1 MKHVQCDPCRF
12 VPSNPGL
19 DRSIDATSVAGPL
32 TIEWLPRIHNKMSM
46 QIKSSS
52 GGSTPNGSTP
62 NGFTASP
69 SDLLEFPVLQ
79 EFTEL
84 TSKLVEAIESS
95 RLILQRNSNEIG
107 VLRES
112 VRSLDLRLS
121 GIVQQVDVSARKAQ
135 QAPSEEFAGLRES
148 VASLNGRL
156 SALAEQLEALTREG
170 VQATNGEIAGLQE
183 SVASLNGRLSALAE
197 QSVEEKQARIQVEAR
212 TASLEN
218 EFASGSQVTELDLPG
233 LQQALVATR
242 SQCLM
247 LETQQQALAI
257 KVEGLI
263 KRADQKAAPAPSA
276 NDAESVDRDSHGTA
290 YQPQSQSPHDQ
301 SPHDQSSDVQSND
314 VQSKRVSLAIAPV
327 FPLYGAAAQIERLTP
342 SPEPVEP
349 SQGFAAPLRRGSA
362 LTLPLFVGGVAAS
375 ALLGVGLVF
384 VGPKL
389 FREPEPGT
397 PAKSVPLPQ
406 NPLPANAKTSS
417 SLGPVAA
424 VSKPAPPA
432 QDKLKIDCPDVCWV
446 EVNRVV
452 DGNTIYASM
461 LKGSVEFPIGK
472 GLQVSSGRSDILMLK
487 INDGAPFALNAR
499 EMISSRLIKSP
510 S

>member
-1 MKHVQCDPCRF
+1 MEHVQCEPCRFVPSKSWF

-19 DRSIDATSVAGPL
+19 DRSIDASVAGPL
-32 TIEWLPRIHNKMSM
+32 TIEWRPRIHNKMSM

-52 GGSTPNGSTP
+52 GGSTPNGSSP

-69 SDLLEFPVLQ
+69 SDQLEFPVLQ

-84 TSKLVEAIESS
+84 TYKLVEAIESS
-95 RLILQRNSNEIG
+95 RLILQRNNNEIG

-121 GIVQQVDVSARKAQ
+121 GIVEQVDVSARKAQ
-135 QAPSEEFAGLRES
+135 QLPSEEFAALR
-148 VASLNGRL
+148 
-156 SALAEQLEALTREG
+156 
-170 VQATNGEIAGLQE
+170 E

-218 EFASGSQVTELDLPG
+218 EIASGSQVSELDLAG

-247 LETQQQALAI
+247 LETQQQALAS

-263 KRADQKAAPAPSA
+263 RRADQKAAPAPSA

-290 YQPQSQSPHDQ
+290 HQPQSQSPHVQ
-301 SPHDQSSDVQSND
+301 SNDVQSND
-314 VQSKRVSLAIAPV
+314 VQSRRVSLAIAPV
-327 FPLYGAAAQIERLTP
+327 FPLHGAAAQIERLTP
-342 SPEPVEP
+342 SPGPVEP
-349 SQGFAAPLRRGSA
+349 SQGFATPLRRGSA

-375 ALLGVGLVF
+375 ALLGVGFVF
-384 VGPKL
+384 VGPNL
-389 FREPEPGT
+389 FREPQPGT

-406 NPLPANAKTSS
+406 NPLPANAKASS
-417 SLGPVAA
+417 SPGPVAA
-424 VSKPAPPA
+424 LSKPAPPA

-472 GLQVSSGRSDILMLK
+472 GLQVSSGRADILMLK

>member
-19 DRSIDATSVAGPL
+19 DRSIDPSVAGPL

-84 TSKLVEAIESS
+84 TYKLVEAIESS
-95 RLILQRNSNEIG
+95 RQILQRSNNEIG

-121 GIVQQVDVSARKAQ
+121 GIVQQLDVSARMAQ
-135 QAPSEEFAGLRES
+135 QAPSEEVAGLREN

-183 SVASLNGRLSALAE
+183 SVVSLNGRLSALAE
-197 QSVEEKQARIQVEAR
+197 QSVEEKQARIHVEAR

-218 EFASGSQVTELDLPG
+218 EIASGSQVTELDLAG

-263 KRADQKAAPAPSA
+263 KRAHQKAAPAPSA
-276 NDAESVDRDSHGTA
+276 TDVESVDRDSHGTA
-290 YQPQSQSPHDQ
+290 HQPQSQSPHD
-301 SPHDQSSDVQSND
+301 QSND

-327 FPLYGAAAQIERLTP
+327 FPIHGAAAQIERLTP
-342 SPEPVEP
+342 SPGPVEP
-349 SQGFAAPLRRGSA
+349 SQGFATSQRRGSA
-362 LTLPLFVGGVAAS
+362 LTSPLFVGGVAAS

-384 VGPKL
+384 VGPNL

-397 PAKSVPLPQ
+397 PSKSVPLPQ
-406 NPLPANAKTSS
+406 KPLPANAKASS
-417 SLGPVAA
+417 SPGPVTAA
-424 VSKPAPPA
+424 SKPAPPA
-432 QDKLKIDCPDVCWV
+432 QDKLKIYCPDVCWV
-446 EVNRVV
+446 EVKRVV

-472 GLQVSSGRSDILMLK
+472 GLQVSSGRSDLLKLK
-487 INDGAPFALNAR
+487 INDGAPFVLNAR

>member
-1 MKHVQCDPCRF
+1 
-12 VPSNPGL
+12 
-19 DRSIDATSVAGPL
+19 
-32 TIEWLPRIHNKMSM
+32 
-46 QIKSSS
+46 
-52 GGSTPNGSTP
+52 
-62 NGFTASP
+62 
-69 SDLLEFPVLQ
+69 
-79 EFTEL
+79 
-84 TSKLVEAIESS
+84 
-95 RLILQRNSNEIG
+95 
-107 VLRES
+107 
-112 VRSLDLRLS
+112 
-121 GIVQQVDVSARKAQ
+121 
-135 QAPSEEFAGLRES
+135 
-148 VASLNGRL
+148 
-156 SALAEQLEALTREG
+156 
-170 VQATNGEIAGLQE
+170 
-183 SVASLNGRLSALAE
+183 
-197 QSVEEKQARIQVEAR
+197 
-212 TASLEN
+212 
-218 EFASGSQVTELDLPG
+218 
-233 LQQALVATR
+233 
-242 SQCLM
+242 
-247 LETQQQALAI
+247 
-257 KVEGLI
+257 
-263 KRADQKAAPAPSA
+263 
-276 NDAESVDRDSHGTA
+276 
-290 YQPQSQSPHDQ
+290 
-301 SPHDQSSDVQSND
+301 
-314 VQSKRVSLAIAPV
+314 
-327 FPLYGAAAQIERLTP
+327 
-342 SPEPVEP
+342 
-349 SQGFAAPLRRGSA
+349 

-417 SLGPVAA
+417 SPGPVAA

>member
-1 MKHVQCDPCRF
+1 
-12 VPSNPGL
+12 
-19 DRSIDATSVAGPL
+19 
-32 TIEWLPRIHNKMSM
+32 M

-290 YQPQSQSPHDQ
+290 HQPQSQSPHDQ

>member
-290 YQPQSQSPHDQ
+290 HQPQSQSPHDQ

-417 SLGPVAA
+417 SPGPVAA

>member
-1 MKHVQCDPCRF
+1 MH
-12 VPSNPGL
+12 
-19 DRSIDATSVAGPL
+19 
-32 TIEWLPRIHNKMSM
+32 IE
-46 QIKSSS
+46 SSS

-62 NGFTASP
+62 NGSTASL

-84 TSKLVEAIESS
+84 TYKLVEAIEASQ
-95 RLILQRNSNEIG
+95 LILQRSNNEIG

-170 VQATNGEIAGLQE
+170 VQATNGEIAGLLE

-218 EFASGSQVTELDLPG
+218 EFASGSQVTELDLAG

-276 NDAESVDRDSHGTA
+276 NDAESVDRDSH
-290 YQPQSQSPHDQ
+290 DQ
-301 SPHDQSSDVQSND
+301 SNGVQSNG

-327 FPLYGAAAQIERLTP
+327 FPLHGAAAQIERLTP
-342 SPEPVEP
+342 SPGPVEP

-384 VGPKL
+384 VGLNL

-406 NPLPANAKTSS
+406 NPLPANAKASS
-417 SLGPVAA
+417 SPGPVAA

-432 QDKLKIDCPDVCWV
+432 QNKLKIYCPDVCWV
-446 EVNRVV
+446 DVNRVV
-452 DGNTIYASM
+452 DGKTIYTGM
-461 LKGSVEFPIGK
+461 LKGSVDFPIGK
-472 GLQVSSGRSDILMLK
+472 GLKVYSGRSDILKLK
-487 INDGAPFALNAR
+487 INDAAPFVLNAR
-499 EMISSRLIKSP
+499 EMISSRLIKPP

>member
-19 DRSIDATSVAGPL
+19 DRSIDASVAGPL

-121 GIVQQVDVSARKAQ
+121 GIVQQVDVSARKVQ
-135 QAPSEEFAGLRES
+135 QAPSEEIAGLR
-148 VASLNGRL
+148 
-156 SALAEQLEALTREG
+156 
-170 VQATNGEIAGLQE
+170 E

-218 EFASGSQVTELDLPG
+218 EIASGSQVTELDLAG

-290 YQPQSQSPHDQ
+290 HQPQSQSPHDQ
-301 SPHDQSSDVQSND
+301 SPHDQSNDVQSND

-342 SPEPVEP
+342 SPGPVEP

-375 ALLGVGLVF
+375 ALIGVGLVF
-384 VGPKL
+384 VGPNL

-397 PAKSVPLPQ
+397 PAKSVPLPE
-406 NPLPANAKTSS
+406 NPLPANAKASS
-417 SLGPVAA
+417 SPGPVAA

>member
-19 DRSIDATSVAGPL
+19 DRSIDASVAGPL

-62 NGFTASP
+62 NGFTASS

-84 TSKLVEAIESS
+84 TYKLVEAIESS
-95 RLILQRNSNEIG
+95 RLILQRNNNEIG

-156 SALAEQLEALTREG
+156 SALAEQ
-170 VQATNGEIAGLQE
+170 
-183 SVASLNGRLSALAE
+183 
-197 QSVEEKQARIQVEAR
+197 SVEEKQARIQVEAR

-218 EFASGSQVTELDLPG
+218 EFASGSQVTELDLAG

-247 LETQQQALAI
+247 LETQQQALAN

-290 YQPQSQSPHDQ
+290 HQPQSQSSHDQ
-301 SPHDQSSDVQSND
+301 SPHDQSSD

-342 SPEPVEP
+342 SPGPVEP

-384 VGPKL
+384 VGPNL

-417 SLGPVAA
+417 SPGPVAA

>member
-1 MKHVQCDPCRF
+1 
-12 VPSNPGL
+12 
-19 DRSIDATSVAGPL
+19 
-32 TIEWLPRIHNKMSM
+32 M

-247 LETQQQALAI
+247 LETQQQALAS

-290 YQPQSQSPHDQ
+290 HQPQSQSPHDQ

-452 DGNTIYASM
+452 DGNTFYASM

>member
-1 MKHVQCDPCRF
+1 
-12 VPSNPGL
+12 
-19 DRSIDATSVAGPL
+19 
-32 TIEWLPRIHNKMSM
+32 
-46 QIKSSS
+46 
-52 GGSTPNGSTP
+52 
-62 NGFTASP
+62 
-69 SDLLEFPVLQ
+69 VLQ

-84 TSKLVEAIESS
+84 TYKLVEAIESS
-95 RLILQRNSNEIG
+95 RLILQRNNNEIG

-121 GIVQQVDVSARKAQ
+121 GVVQQVDVSARKAQ
-135 QAPSEEFAGLRES
+135 QAPSEEVAGLRES

-170 VQATNGEIAGLQE
+170 VQATNGEIAGLKE
-183 SVASLNGRLSALAE
+183 SVSRLNGRVSALAE

-218 EFASGSQVTELDLPG
+218 EIASGSRVTELDLAS
-233 LQQALVATR
+233 LQL
-242 SQCLM
+242 
-247 LETQQQALAI
+247 
-257 KVEGLI
+257 

-276 NDAESVDRDSHGTA
+276 SDAESVDRDSHGTA
-290 YQPQSQSPHDQ
+290 YQPQSQSPH
-301 SPHDQSSDVQSND
+301 VQSND
-314 VQSKRVSLAIAPV
+314 VQSRRVSLAIAPV
-327 FPLYGAAAQIERLTP
+327 FPLHGAAAQIERLTP
-342 SPEPVEP
+342 SPGPVEP
-349 SQGFAAPLRRGSA
+349 SQGFATPLRRGSA
-362 LTLPLFVGGVAAS
+362 LTLPLFLGGVAAS
-375 ALLGVGLVF
+375 ALLGVGRVF
-384 VGPKL
+384 VGPNL

-406 NPLPANAKTSS
+406 NPLPANAKASS
-417 SLGPVAA
+417 SPGPVAA

-472 GLQVSSGRSDILMLK
+472 GLQVSSGRADILMLK
-487 INDGAPFALNAR
+487 INDGAPFVLNAR

>member
-19 DRSIDATSVAGPL
+19 DRLIDASVAGPL

-62 NGFTASP
+62 NGFAASP
-69 SDLLEFPVLQ
+69 SDLLGFPVLQ

-95 RLILQRNSNEIG
+95 RLILQRNNNEIG

-170 VQATNGEIAGLQE
+170 VQATNGEIAGLLE

-218 EFASGSQVTELDLPG
+218 EFASGSQVTELDLAG

-290 YQPQSQSPHDQ
+290 HQPQSQSPHDQ
-301 SPHDQSSDVQSND
+301 SPHDQSIDVQSND

-342 SPEPVEP
+342 SPGPVEP

-375 ALLGVGLVF
+375 ALIGVGLVF
-384 VGPKL
+384 VGPNL

-397 PAKSVPLPQ
+397 PAKSVPLPE
-406 NPLPANAKTSS
+406 NPLPANAKASS
-417 SLGPVAA
+417 SPGPVAA

>member
-1 MKHVQCDPCRF
+1 MRIWRVVGTHRQRRRV
-12 VPSNPGL
+12 GL
-19 DRSIDATSVAGPL
+19 TRRREVAGPL
-32 TIEWLPRIHNKMSM
+32 TLEWLSSIHNRMSL
-46 QIKSSS
+46 QVNSSP

-62 NGFTASP
+62 NGSTPSP
-69 SDLLEFPVLQ
+69 SDLLQFPVLQ
-79 EFTEL
+79 EFAEL
-84 TSKLVEAIESS
+84 TYQLVEAIESS
-95 RLILQRNSNEIG
+95 KLILQRSNNEIG
-107 VLRES
+107 VLCES

-121 GIVQQVDVSARKAQ
+121 GIID
-135 QAPSEEFAGLRES
+135 
-148 VASLNGRL
+148 
-156 SALAEQLEALTREG
+156 QLD
-170 VQATNGEIAGLQE
+170 I
-183 SVASLNGRLSALAE
+183 
-197 QSVEEKQARIQVEAR
+197 AR
-212 TASLEN
+212 TASLEK
-218 EFASGSQVTELDLPG
+218 EFASGGQATELDLAD
-233 LQQALVATR
+233 LQQALAATR

-290 YQPQSQSPHDQ
+290 HQPQSQSPHDQ
-301 SPHDQSSDVQSND
+301 SPHDQSNDVQSND

-342 SPEPVEP
+342 SPGPVEP
-349 SQGFAAPLRRGSA
+349 SQGFATSQRRGSA
-362 LTLPLFVGGVAAS
+362 LTSPLFVGGVAAS

-384 VGPKL
+384 VGPNL

-397 PAKSVPLPQ
+397 PAKSVPLPE
-406 NPLPANAKTSS
+406 NPLPANAKASS
-417 SLGPVAA
+417 SPGPVAA